1 MAGDD
6 KRKSTDKGNIK
17 KTKSLVKLNGKSD
30 ERYDNYGYRIEKPR
44 PRQSSEITRESSS
57 VKSARPHE
65 PESVITPP
73 KKEKRSAPS
82 KQHESLYKSSRSS
95 KTQRPNPAARK
106 ELSSHERRISERAP
120 KRKKNILLVVK
131 VGLFILLVACTILL
145 ILYNKEENEN
155 TPKTTFVSTGT
166 IENSF
171 HADVHMIRDESA
183 VTAGFSGK
191 LIAAVNEGDRVA
203 AGTVIAYVVKPEYE
217 SDLKK
222 LRDIEDKIAAAQS
235 ASSYLEISQ
244 STEISTMNE
253 NIQNLT
259 YQLSALSGVSSG
271 MRDYSEL
278 IKKLGDLFRMKNDI
292 MMNAET
298 ADAYITAL
306 KNERET
312 VLARL
317 ENSMHEIKTQQAG
330 VVSFYADSESQNA
343 SGKAQA
349 IAEYISKKGE
359 TGNLLSETALSFENT
374 ELRYSVG
381 ADVRENDI
389 VARIT
394 PDVTYYLAAD
404 ITGIDYSGLNEGKTV
419 LVKASGREFSI
430 NATVQEVLKYGDKMY
445 LLLKSSAGIA
455 GTISRRVVQSD
466 IVVDYCEGIKVPK
479 RALTEW
485 DTARLTARITIV
497 RSNYVSYVYVNV
509 LAEDSEYAIIS
520 NSNGFGSEDENEIT
534 NIRINDLY
542 VVNYEKVTEGQII
555 GG

>member
-1 MAGDD
+1 MAGED
-6 KRKSTDKGNIK
+6 KRKSADKGNIK

-44 PRQSSEITRESSS
+44 PRQSSEITRESPS
-57 VKSARPHE
+57 VKSAGSHE
-65 PESVITPP
+65 PESVIKPP
-73 KKEKRSAPS
+73 KGEKRAAPS
-82 KQHESLYKSSRSS
+82 KQHESLYKSSLSS
-95 KTQRPNPAARK
+95 KAQQPNSAASK

-120 KRKKNILLVVK
+120 KRKKNILLAVK
-131 VGLFILLVACTILL
+131 VGLFIFLIACTILI
-145 ILYNKEENEN
+145 ILYNKEDNEN
-155 TPKTTFVSTGT
+155 TPKTTFISTGT

-222 LRDIEDKIAAAQS
+222 LRDIEDKIATAQS

-253 NIQNLT
+253 NIRDLT
-259 YQLSALSGVSSG
+259 YQLSALSGVSSE

-278 IKKLGDLFRMKNDI
+278 INKLGDLFQMKNDI

-317 ENSMHEIKTQQAG
+317 GDSMHEIKTQQAG

-349 IAEYISKKGE
+349 IAEYINKKGE
-359 TGNLLSETALSFENT
+359 TGNLLSETALYFENT
-374 ELRYSVG
+374 EMRYSVG
-381 ADVRENDI
+381 ADVGENDV

-404 ITGIDYSGLNEGKTV
+404 ITGIDYSGLNEGKTI
-419 LVKASGREFSI
+419 LIKASGREFSI
-430 NATVQEVLKYGDKMY
+430 DATVQEVLKYGDKMY
-445 LLLKSSAGIA
+445 LLLKSSTGIA
-455 GTISRRVVQSD
+455 GTISRRVVKSD
-466 IVVDYCEGIKVPK
+466 IIVDYCEGIKVPK

-520 NSNGFGSEDENEIT
+520 NSNGFGSENDNEIT